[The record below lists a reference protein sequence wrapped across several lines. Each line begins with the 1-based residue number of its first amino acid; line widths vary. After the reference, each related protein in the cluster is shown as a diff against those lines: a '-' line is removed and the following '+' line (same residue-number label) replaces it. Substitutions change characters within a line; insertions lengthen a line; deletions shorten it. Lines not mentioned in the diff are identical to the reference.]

1 MTSSAFDAEKPLG
14 GQGAGEHE
22 AGGFEVLG
30 LYARRRRMLPR
41 VDWPSMSMKRTN
53 QRHSVSSG
61 LLPSLHWD
69 GECRRW
75 WHYVDMSSSAG
86 QKTAITE
93 QQARD
98 LIARRI
104 GGLKEDAQVRVR
116 RIARGKLREL
126 RETRKR
132 WRRERGRLLRQTPPG
147 AFGPHRAVPAG
158 VRRRAARP
166 PEGGHPP

>member
-1 MTSSAFDAEKPLG
+1 
-14 GQGAGEHE
+14 
-22 AGGFEVLG
+22 
-30 LYARRRRMLPR
+30 
-41 VDWPSMSMKRTN
+41 MSMKRTN
-53 QRHSVSSG
+53 QRHSVSDSG

-132 WRRERGRLLRQTPPG
+132 WRRERGLATTQRV
-147 AFGPHRAVPAG
+147 AF
-158 VRRRAARP
+158 ARE
-166 PEGGHPP
+166 EGGGPDLVGQYETAMGGISEEIAYLEMALDVMGWV